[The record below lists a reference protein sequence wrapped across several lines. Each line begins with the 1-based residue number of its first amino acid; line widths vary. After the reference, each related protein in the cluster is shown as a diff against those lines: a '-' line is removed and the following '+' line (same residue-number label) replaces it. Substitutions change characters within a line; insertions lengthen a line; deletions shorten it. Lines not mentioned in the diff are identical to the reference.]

1 MELKEYQQIVFNA
14 ARAAGLND
22 AQAKI
27 ITAQATHES
36 GNFKSNVF
44 KTDNNLFGM
53 KMPSKRSKQF
63 IERPSKIVM
72 RTEGATPYA
81 HYSSI
86 QNSVKDLILGW
97 HAYNRTNW
105 DKIKTPADYATYL
118 KAKGY
123 YGDTYSNYLTALV
136 NHLKKLDWLK
146 VGTVAVSLTGVI
158 LVITFFILSYSK

>member
-1 MELKEYQQIVFNA
+1 MTKMDYQQIVFNA

-22 AQAKI
+22 VQAKI

-44 KTDNNLFGM
+44 LTDNNLFGM
-53 KMPSKRSKQF
+53 KMPNKRSKQF
-63 IERPSKIVM
+63 IERASKIIM
-72 RTEGATPYA
+72 RSEGTAPYA

-97 HAYNRTNW
+97 HLYNKTNW
-105 DKIKTPADYATYL
+105 DKIKSPADYATYL
-118 KAKGY
+118 KSKGY

-136 NHLKKLDWLK
+136 NQIKNLDWLK
-146 VGTVAVSLTGVI
+146 VGAAVSVSAVLICGII
-158 LVITFFILSYSK
+158 LYFITQTK

>member
-1 MELKEYQQIVFNA
+1 MELKEYQQIVYNA

-22 AQAKI
+22 VQAKI
-27 ITAQATHES
+27 ITAQAQHES

-72 RTEGATPYA
+72 RAEGATPYA

-97 HAYNRTNW
+97 HAYNKTNW

-123 YGDTYSNYLTALV
+123 YGAPYNEYLRALTIF
-136 NHLKKLDWLK
+136 LSKLDWVK
-146 VGTVAVSLTGVI
+146 VTAVSTTGLAIVALLI
-158 LVITFFILSYSK
+158 VFITYK